1 MLNVTEGYDDN
12 VLADQQ
18 GVGGGSPSPLH
29 QVGGFFTAAS
39 ASLNYA
45 RPGERVGFG
54 ASGGATYRYYRGFER
69 LTGPSYYG
77 GAGIST
83 TFGKTAFALNQSAT
97 YSPLYYF
104 GVFPVLGTPPPG
116 QVPLPSPDSAVGQ
129 LEAVTLN
136 TNVSANTELSSRS
149 SLEFQYDFQTEVFSG
164 DVSTVRSQHAS
175 AGYRRSLTRNAGLRI
190 GYGYREGRYSLVESG
205 QGPTRQHD
213 LDIGVDYRRSLS
225 LTRRVT
231 FGFST
236 GSAIIQ
242 TQSDTHYRVVGNA
255 SLNAAFKRTWNANL
269 TYDRGVE
276 FVGGFEDPFFS
287 DSLIAS
293 VGGLLSPR
301 LSYRG
306 TVSYSLGSVG
316 LDGRLGVRYR
326 GRVEPPPVHLDPL
339 RGVGRGARLLSV

>member
-1 MLNVTEGYDDN
+1 MD
-12 VLADQQ
+12 
-18 GVGGGSPSPLH
+18 
-29 QVGGFFTAAS
+29 
-39 ASLNYA
+39 
-45 RPGERVGFG
+45 
-54 ASGGATYRYYRGFER
+54 
-69 LTGPSYYG
+69 
-77 GAGIST
+77 
-83 TFGKTAFALNQSAT
+83 AFAS
-97 YSPLYYF
+97 
-104 GVFPVLGTPPPG
+104 
-116 QVPLPSPDSAVGQ
+116 
-129 LEAVTLN
+129 
-136 TNVSANTELSSRS
+136 
-149 SLEFQYDFQTEVFSG
+149 

-190 GYGYREGRYSLVESG
+190 GYGYSEGRYSLVESG

-231 FGFST
+231 FAFST

-276 FVGGFEDPFFS
+276 FVGGFEEPFFS

-306 TVSYSLGSVG
+306 TVSYSLGSVLEESSAG
-316 LDGRLGVRYR
+316 YDTGVVSNRLQYALTRYAALDAEHVYYQYDFDPTIALPTSMPQNLGRQ
-326 GRVEPPPVHLDPL
+326 
-339 RGVGRGARLLSV
+339 GARVGLSVWLPVF